1 MDFSTINI
9 INWIFIWLIGWE
21 LILLIVIDTFDF
33 VNIQFIILM

>member
-21 LILLIVIDTFDF
+21 LILLIVIDTFYF